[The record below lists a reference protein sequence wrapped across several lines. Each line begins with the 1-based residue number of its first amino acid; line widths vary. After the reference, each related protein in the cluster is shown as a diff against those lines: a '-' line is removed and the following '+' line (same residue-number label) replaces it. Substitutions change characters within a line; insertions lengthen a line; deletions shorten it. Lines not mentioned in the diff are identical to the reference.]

1 MFISEDWN
9 LVHQTLLANQASTM
23 FDVYEGLVRPWAIV
37 VYTVPNSFSCWH
49 ENLSSIVYNYV
60 TYD

>member
-23 FDVYEGLVRPWAIV
+23 FDVYEGLVRPLAIV

-49 ENLSSIVYNYV
+49 ENLSSIVYM
-60 TYD
+60 